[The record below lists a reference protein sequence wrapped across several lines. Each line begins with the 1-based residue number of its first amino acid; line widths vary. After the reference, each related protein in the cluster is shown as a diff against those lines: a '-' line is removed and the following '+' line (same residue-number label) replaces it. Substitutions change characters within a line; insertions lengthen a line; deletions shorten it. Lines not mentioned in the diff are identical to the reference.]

1 MPLADPRAAAD
12 HIVRWFET
20 LTPDSLTGLD
30 DCYTPDATFKD
41 PFNEVKG
48 VDAIRGIFSHMYRAL
63 DEPRF
68 IVTGRI
74 VDGEQC
80 FLIWEFRFRFKRFD
94 TTTLQTVRGGPPLML
109 ADDGRIR
116 MHRDYW
122 DAAEEPY
129 EKLPVLGRLMR
140 WLKRHANS

>member
-12 HIVRWFET
+12 RIVRWFET

-48 VDAIRGIFSHMYRAL
+48 VDAIRDIFSHMYRAL

-94 TTTLQTVRGGPPLML
+94 TTTLQTVRGGSHLMGRGRGAVRKAAAAGVVDAL
-109 ADDGRIR
+109 AQRPG
-116 MHRDYW
+116 
-122 DAAEEPY
+122 AQLNPAKVSPA
-129 EKLPVLGRLMR
+129 LSP
-140 WLKRHANS
+140 